1 MRTKNTLIMA
11 FAAVLLAVAVYF
23 LEIRGVE
30 EHAEVE
36 RVANRL
42 LSFESESVT
51 GLNIKTADASISLQ
65 RIDSTWRITA
75 PLDLEANESAVVNI
89 VNRLQTT
96 DYDRLI
102 AETPDD
108 LGRFGL
114 ADPEVE
120 VTIEL
125 DDGSAHSLALGDGTP
140 VGSNLFVRHG
150 EGEAVYTTAAGL
162 EDAVNKSL
170 FDLRNRSIMAF
181 DEQEVTRLELTTA
194 NLEASMQRQP
204 ALSDGIARWKL
215 DGPIEA
221 RADADAIGAY
231 LTQLRND
238 EALAYP
244 SESIEDEDLSIYGL
258 DTPQLTVRIWTND
271 DSTISLEIGN
281 ESEEPAGYYA
291 RRIGSGAVF
300 VVPTALFDEAPD
312 SITALRN
319 RTVAEFARDRVNG
332 IQVEIGEKAVRLT
345 KDGIDWKIVSP
356 RFLEGDT
363 STVSSLLTATLAMKA
378 ADFASATA
386 SATRFG
392 FSTPYARVV
401 FNLEPLPSQD
411 MSTDQPAETITMLIG
426 NETQIEPTESGPA
439 VEGDDIEEPKSTA
452 GRYITLENEPT
463 VYVVAS
469 DDFSDITVDLFALR
483 SKTLVS
489 FARSDVS
496 RIEVSD
502 GARTYTLTKDE
513 ENNWNLS
520 GPIAATNLTKVVD
533 DMLWSLNY
541 LRMEGIAAEPEG
553 NDTAN
558 LASFGL
564 DAPAMS
570 VRAFAGEGDVAH
582 VSIGSEVPAE
592 ELEEI
597 PAFAP
602 KAQTYGAVDGT
613 PGIFRL
619 DAKLRDVLQA
629 IFDELS

>member
-1 MRTKNTLIMA
+1 MA

-30 EHAEVE
+30 ERAEVE

-42 LSFESESVT
+42 LRFESESVT
-51 GLNIKTADASISLQ
+51 GLNIKTADTSISLQ

-75 PLDLEANESAVVNI
+75 PLDLEANESAVDSI

-102 AETPDD
+102 DETPDD

-140 VGSNLFVRHG
+140 VGSNVFVRHG

-170 FDLRNRSIMAF
+170 FDLRNRSIMTFA
-181 DEQEVTRLELTTA
+181 EQEVTRLELTTA

-215 DGPIEA
+215 DDPIEA
-221 RADADAIGAY
+221 RANADAIGAY

-244 SESIEDEDLSIYGL
+244 SESIQDEDLSIYGL

-281 ESEEPAGYYA
+281 ESEEPVGYYA

-332 IQVEIGEKAVRLT
+332 IQVEIGEKTIRLT

-378 ADFASATA
+378 ADFASGTA

-392 FSTPYARVV
+392 FSKPYARVV

-426 NETQIEPTESGPA
+426 NETQIEPTESGPTA
-439 VEGDDIEEPKSTA
+439 EGDETEEPKPTV

-496 RIEVSD
+496 RIELSS

-520 GPIAATNLTKVVD
+520 GPIAGTNLTKVVD

-541 LRMEGIAAEPEG
+541 LRMESIAAEPEG

-564 DAPAMS
+564 AAPAMS
-570 VRAFAGEGDVAH
+570 VRAFTGEGDVAH
-582 VSIGSEVPAE
+582 VSIGGEVPAE
-592 ELEEI
+592 ELQELPE
-597 PAFAP
+597 FAP

-619 DAKLRDVLQA
+619 DAKLRDALQA